1 MKMQSTMMTIEL
13 SDYLTVDINHF
24 FPLIKITVLHGCIK
38 AQSSAVDH
46 DIHRT
51 QRIICAGHQIKD
63 LLTKKANI
71 NQSPFQV
78 ALGLFFKKE
87 TRSTTIHKKT
97 RLICVLNKKAQGN
110 SDMA

>member
-1 MKMQSTMMTIEL
+1 MKMQSTMITKEL
-13 SDYLTVDINHF
+13 SEYLTVDINHF
-24 FPLIKITVLHGCIK
+24 FPLIKITVFHGCIK

-71 NQSPFQV
+71 NQSPFSSCSRPIFQ
-78 ALGLFFKKE
+78 KRDSE
-87 TRSTTIHKKT
+87 HNHS
-97 RLICVLNKKAQGN
+97 
-110 SDMA
+110 

>member
-1 MKMQSTMMTIEL
+1 MTIEL

-71 NQSPFQV
+71 NQSPFSSCSRPVFQ
-78 ALGLFFKKE
+78 KRDSE
-87 TRSTTIHKKT
+87 HNHS
-97 RLICVLNKKAQGN
+97 
-110 SDMA
+110 